1 MSLFDI
7 LIQGSNNK
15 GFFMQIS
22 TVIRQ
27 LKRMTSLTK
36 ITCAVL
42 CQRGSLS
49 TPNQRWK
56 LFSYVH
62 TLRHRRQ
69 LEV

>member
-27 LKRMTSLTK
+27 LKRMTSLSSFLILVATVE
-36 ITCAVL
+36 T
-42 CQRGSLS
+42 Q
-49 TPNQRWK
+49 
-56 LFSYVH
+56 
-62 TLRHRRQ
+62 
-69 LEV
+69 

>member
-22 TVIRQ
+22 TVIMQ

-36 ITCAVL
+36 ITC
-42 CQRGSLS
+42 
-49 TPNQRWK
+49 PIRWEEMVK
-56 LFSYVH
+56 GM
-62 TLRHRRQ
+62 TC
-69 LEV
+69 

>member
-27 LKRMTSLTK
+27 LKRVTSLTK
-36 ITCAVL
+36 ITCPIRWSDIIHIIRIE
-42 CQRGSLS
+42 QKHRGSIKCH
-49 TPNQRWK
+49 NKQ
-56 LFSYVH
+56 
-62 TLRHRRQ
+62 
-69 LEV
+69 